1 MSYLECTRCFATR
14 IRISMNRTNITR
26 IALPCWLALL
36 SATAQA
42 QADVAKALQD
52 TLPRGWECMQGPND
66 LDHPGRAFYV
76 DRRGVR
82 YELADLGT
90 AIRAETGELSSV
102 VVSTSGYLS
111 AGLFA
116 KMVGLGSLSASGS
129 KSYATKVSL
138 SQRQEIRT
146 NEANSRAALRTLDP
160 TLLDAENTYYIIR
173 NTQIAK
179 QMRLTVDKSIAGA
192 FGGEA
197 QFNKAVGVG
206 GAAKAAPAA
215 SSVLMPTNTI
225 ISAQEGGNYTIDQN
239 FPKPMTVCFLAQ
251 RFTLKNVTG
260 GVGGTV
266 RDAQLL
272 NQFWAPSTKPARK
285 LK

>member
-1 MSYLECTRCFATR
+1 
-14 IRISMNRTNITR
+14 MNRIYITE
-26 IALPCWLALL
+26 IALALWLASL

-42 QADVAKALQD
+42 QADVAQALQD
-52 TLPRGWECMQGPND
+52 TLPKGWECMQGPND
-66 LDHPGRAFYV
+66 LEHPGRAFYV

-82 YELADLGT
+82 YELADLGA

-102 VVSTSGYLS
+102 VVSTSSDLS

-116 KMVGLGSLSASGS
+116 KMIGLGSVSVSGS

-138 SQRQEIRT
+138 SQRQEVRT
-146 NEANSRAALRTLDP
+146 NEANARAALRTLDP
-160 TLLDAENTYYIIR
+160 TLLEAENTYYVIR
-173 NTQIAK
+173 NTQMAK

-197 QFNKAVGVG
+197 QFNKAVNVG

-215 SSVLMPTNTI
+215 SGVQTPANTI

-266 RDAQLL
+266 KDAQLL
-272 NQFWAPSTKPARK
+272 NEYWAPSTKPARK
-285 LK
+285 KK

>member
-1 MSYLECTRCFATR
+1 MNKDGCTWT
-14 IRISMNRTNITR
+14 
-26 IALPCWLALL
+26 LLAWIL
-36 SATAQA
+36 TAAVSSPVLA

-52 TLPRGWECMQGPND
+52 TLPKGWECMQGPND

-82 YELADLGT
+82 YELADLSGP
-90 AIRAETGELSSV
+90 IRAETGELSSV
-102 VVSTSGYLS
+102 VVSTTGDVS

-116 KMVGLGSLSASGS
+116 KMIGLGSVSVSGS

-138 SQRQEIRT
+138 SQRQEVRT
-146 NEANSRAALRTLDP
+146 NEANARAALRTLDP
-160 TLLDAENTYYIIR
+160 TLIEAENTYYIIR
-173 NTQIAK
+173 NTQVAK
-179 QMRLTVDKSIAGA
+179 QMRLTVDKSVAGA

-197 QFNKAVGVG
+197 QFNKVVNVG
-206 GAAKAAPAA
+206 GAAKAPPTASGVQVPA
-215 SSVLMPTNTI
+215 NTI
-225 ISAQEGGNYTIDQN
+225 ISAQEGGNYTIDQI

-266 RDAQLL
+266 KDAQLL
-272 NQFWAPSTKPARK
+272 NEYWAPSNLQTHKMK
-285 LK
+285 